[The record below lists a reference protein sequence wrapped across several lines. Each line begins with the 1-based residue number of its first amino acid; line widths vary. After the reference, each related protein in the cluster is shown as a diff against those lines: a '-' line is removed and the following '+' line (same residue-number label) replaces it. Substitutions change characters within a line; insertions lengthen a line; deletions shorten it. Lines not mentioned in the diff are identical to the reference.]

1 MAATIAGLLLGGLIT
16 GGTIPSGR
24 HLHII
29 QAELKL
35 DQGDERR
42 DGSLVGELHL

>member
-16 GGTIPSGR
+16 GATVPSDR

-29 QAELKL
+29 QAEPKL
-35 DQGDERR
+35 D
-42 DGSLVGELHL
+42 